1 MTISQLVEMARKR
14 LVHLTQLR
22 AAAESLGDVTAEAT
36 FAAEI
41 GDTELTLASLLTL
54 LP

>member
-1 MTISQLVEMARKR
+1 MTITQLIDMARKR

-22 AAAESLGDVTAEAT
+22 ASAEALGDVVAEAK

-41 GDTELTLASLLTL
+41 SDTELTLASLLTL
-54 LP
+54 A

>member
-1 MTISQLVEMARKR
+1 MTINQLIEMARKR

-22 AAAESLGDVTAEAT
+22 ASAEALGDVAAAAT

-41 GDTELTLASLLTL
+41 SDTEITLASLLTL
-54 LP
+54 S